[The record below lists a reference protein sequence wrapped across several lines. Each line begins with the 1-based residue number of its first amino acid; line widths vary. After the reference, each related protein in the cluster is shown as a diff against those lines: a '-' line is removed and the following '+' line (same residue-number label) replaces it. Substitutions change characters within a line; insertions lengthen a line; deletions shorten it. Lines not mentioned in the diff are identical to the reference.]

1 MQEYV
6 DRYLQHLR
14 YVKNVSDATVR
25 AYRNDLDQ
33 FAEHVRAGRE
43 APARIEEIDRLAVR
57 RFVADFTEGRSRATM
72 ARKISAVRGFL
83 RFLAR
88 EGLRKD
94 NPAQYVPTP
103 KLDQSLPEYLSTEEA
118 GALVT
123 APPGDALL
131 ASRDRAILELLYGC
145 GLRVAECV
153 GLDETDID
161 LADGAVR
168 ARGKGRKE
176 RIVPLGAKAADA
188 VTAYF
193 RTKRRAMEVGWD
205 ARAAFLNRN
214 GRRLTTRW
222 VGKMVERYTL
232 RANLSK
238 APSPH
243 TLRHSYA
250 THMLESGADLRGIQ
264 ELLGHASLSTTQ
276 KYTHVSVQQL
286 LDVHERAHPRSKRKE
301 VAPR

>member
-1 MQEYV
+1 MRELV
-6 DRYLQHLR
+6 ERYLQHLR

-25 AYRNDLDQ
+25 AYHQDLDQ
-33 FAEHVRAGRE
+33 FAEHLREGRD
-43 APARIEEIDRLAVR
+43 APVDVGEIDRLAVR
-57 RFVADFTEGRSRATM
+57 RFLAETASGRARSTM
-72 ARKISAVRGFL
+72 ARKLSAVRGFL
-83 RFLAR
+83 RFLAL
-88 EGLRKD
+88 EGVRKD

-123 APPGDALL
+123 APKADTLL
-131 ASRDRAILELLYGC
+131 AARDRAILELLYGC

-153 GLDETDID
+153 GLDESDVD
-161 LADGAVR
+161 LADGLVR

-188 VTAYF
+188 AGAYF
-193 RTKRRAMEVGWD
+193 RAKRRAMEAGWD
-205 ARAAFLNRN
+205 ARAAFLNRS

-222 VGKMVERYTL
+222 VGKMVERYAL

-238 APSPH
+238 DPSPH

-301 VAPR
+301 VPVR

>member
-1 MQEYV
+1 MQELIE
-6 DRYLQHLR
+6 RHLQHLR

-25 AYRNDLDQ
+25 AYRKDLGQ
-33 FAEHVRAGRE
+33 FAEHLRQGRD

-57 RFVADFTEGRSRATM
+57 RFLAEYAGGRTHSTM

-83 RFLAR
+83 RFLTR

-103 KLDQSLPEYLSTEEA
+103 KLDQSLPEYLSPEEA

-123 APPGDALL
+123 APRGGALL
-131 ASRDRAILELLYGC
+131 AARDRAILELLYGC

-153 GLDETDID
+153 GLDESDID
-161 LADGAVR
+161 LSGGLVR

-176 RIVPLGAKAADA
+176 RIVPLGAKAAVA
-188 VTAYF
+188 VEAYF
-193 RTKRRAMEVGWD
+193 RAKRRAMEAAWD
-205 ARAAFLNRN
+205 AQAAFLNRY

-222 VGKMVERYTL
+222 VGKMVEQYTL

-301 VAPR
+301 GPAR